1 MGAGGSSHGG
11 ARIGDRRVDR
21 IARRGCNS
29 SSITTLGPGIGPWAG
44 ATGGHQTAMD
54 TVWTGKGSCTSS
66 FGDPAGE
73 TGLVGSEAVGG
84 VDFGTRHGRKFRSI
98 LGT

>member
-1 MGAGGSSHGG
+1 MGAGSHGG
-11 ARIGDRRVDR
+11 ARVGDRRVDR
-21 IARRGCNS
+21 IARRGQN

-54 TVWTGKGSCTSS
+54 AGWTGKGACTSS
-66 FGDPAGE
+66 FGDPAGVA
-73 TGLVGSEAVGG
+73 GHVGPEAVGG

-98 LGT
+98 LG